1 MAIKITLNAV
11 PSLFTKMRVYR
22 STNSAL
28 VFDESK
34 FLEEVAAATTY
45 TDSSTTRE
53 VAAKAFYYG
62 FRFST
67 EGGII
72 QDLGPFTVRNV
83 FDLDYLHGYDLP
95 HPFKLGN
102 ANFGM
107 YHTDATNEFTPSSA
121 DVIALIRAKFPTAVA
136 TAATDIRRVIA
147 INGNLY
153 LWGAP
158 FVTITQTYNQQIA
171 MIANYRKNNMEQPQD
186 ESWKIIRNGVKWE
199 LTMLLYDEISAA
211 GKFINGSTV
220 GDVPIS
226 IQTLT
231 LASQWAAPIP
241 ANDLAYAYV
250 NGVNP
255 DGSWLMAQR
264 TASTST
270 VSANPTFVMKYVGR
284 V

>member
-72 QDLGPFTVRNV
+72 QDVGPFTIRNL
-83 FDLDYLHGYDLP
+83 FDLDYLHCYDLP

-102 ANFGM
+102 ASFGM
-107 YHTDATNEFTPSSA
+107 YHTDSASEFTPSSA

-136 TAATDIRRVIA
+136 TAATDVRRVIA

-199 LTMLLYDEISAA
+199 LTMLLQDELSAA

-220 GDVPIS
+220 GDIPIS
-226 IQTLT
+226 PQTLT
-231 LASQWAAPIP
+231 LASQWAAPVP

-255 DGSWLMAQR
+255 DGSWLMTLR

-270 VSANPTFVMKYVGR
+270 VTANPTFVMKYVGR